1 MTNWQEE
8 LSVRYPEALESLNR
22 RGYIQRKNIQ
32 PYEKENPDGTTETGW
47 KCQSRFISE
56 EEYNLLLVQEEMNQN
71 TNDNLLVSMAAQAEI
86 YERLLE
92 QEQNQLATMAAI
104 AEIYEKQN
112 GGV

>member
-1 MTNWQEE
+1 MIDKIKCENRIGNDIHKE
-8 LSVRYPEALESLNR
+8 LIAMWNE
-22 RGYIQRKNIQ
+22 IQK
-32 PYEKENPDGTTETGW
+32 GW
-47 KCQSRFISE
+47 EIPLHISE

>member
-1 MTNWQEE
+1 M
-8 LSVRYPEALESLNR
+8 A
-22 RGYIQRKNIQ
+22 QR
-32 PYEKENPDGTTETGW
+32 

>member
-1 MTNWQEE
+1 
-8 LSVRYPEALESLNR
+8 
-22 RGYIQRKNIQ
+22 
-32 PYEKENPDGTTETGW
+32 
-47 KCQSRFISE
+47 
-56 EEYNLLLVQEEMNQN
+56 MNQN